1 MKKKKFPLKSSLFKR
16 PVLDQK
22 GFTLI
27 EALAALFILALCVSL
42 LSFATTQYQTIR
54 KQTFEDRQLEW
65 HMFLNQFEY
74 NIEKLVFVSA
84 KPSELQFKLLD
95 EKGKFKEMIYYERH
109 FEVLRRRTESGGHQ
123 PMLMKVK
130 SINFVQNNSFLEITV
145 TFLNQETYH
154 AQLSIENNLVGVQ
167 NE

>member
-1 MKKKKFPLKSSLFKR
+1 MKKKKSSLKSFLFKR
-16 PVLDQK
+16 PILDQK

-27 EALAALFILALCVSL
+27 EALAALFILVLCISL
-42 LSFATTQYQTIR
+42 LSFATTQYRTIR
-54 KQTFEDRQLEW
+54 KETFEDRQLEW

-74 NIEKLVFVSA
+74 DIEGLVFVNA
-84 KPSELQFKLLD
+84 KPNELEFKLLD
-95 EKGKFKEMIYYERH
+95 DKGMFKETIYYERH
-109 FEVLRRRTESGGHQ
+109 FEVLRRRTGAGGHQ

-130 SINFVQNNSFLEITV
+130 TLNFVQNKSFLEITV

-154 AQLSIENNLVGVQ
+154 AQLSIENNLDGVQ

>member
-1 MKKKKFPLKSSLFKR
+1 MMKKKFSLKSVLFKR

-22 GFTLI
+22 GFTLV
-27 EALAALFILALCVSL
+27 EALAALFILILCISL

-74 NIEKLVFVSA
+74 NIKGLVFVSA
-84 KPSELQFKLLD
+84 KPNELQFKLVD
-95 EKGKFKEMIYYERH
+95 GKGQLKEIIYYERH
-109 FEVLRRRTESGGHQ
+109 YEVFRRRTVSGGHQ

-130 SINFVQNNSFLEITV
+130 SINFVENHSFIEITV

-154 AQLSIENNLVGVQ
+154 AQVSIKNNLAGVQ

>member
-1 MKKKKFPLKSSLFKR
+1 MEKKKFSLKSFLFKHLT
-16 PVLDQK
+16 LDQN

-27 EALAALFILALCVSL
+27 EALAALFILVLCISL
-42 LSFATTQYQTIR
+42 LNFATTQYKTIR
-54 KQTFEDRQLEW
+54 KQTFEERQLEW

-74 NIEKLVFVSA
+74 NIEGLVFVKA

-95 EKGKFKEMIYYERH
+95 EEGQFKEMIYYERH
-109 FEVLRRRTESGGHQ
+109 FEVLRRRTGSGGHQ

-130 SINFVQNNSFLEITV
+130 SLNFVQNHSFIEITV

-154 AQLSIENNLVGVQ
+154 AQVPIENNLVGVQ
-167 NE
+167 DE

>member
-1 MKKKKFPLKSSLFKR
+1 MRKKKFPLKSCLFKR
-16 PVLDQK
+16 LTLDQR

-27 EALAALFILALCVSL
+27 EALAALFILVLCISL
-42 LSFATTQYQTIR
+42 LSFATMQYQAIR
-54 KQTFEDRQLEW
+54 KQTFEERQLEW

-74 NIEKLVFVSA
+74 NIEGLVFVSA

-95 EKGKFKEMIYYERH
+95 EKGQLKEMIYYERH
-109 FEVLRRRTESGGHQ
+109 FEVLRRRTGSGGHH

-130 SINFVQNNSFLEITV
+130 AINFVQNNSFIEITV
-145 TFLNQETYH
+145 TFLNKETYH
-154 AQLSIENNLVGVQ
+154 AQLSIEDNLAGVQ

>member
-1 MKKKKFPLKSSLFKR
+1 MKKKFSLKSVLFKR

-22 GFTLI
+22 GFTLV
-27 EALAALFILALCVSL
+27 EALAALFILILCISL

-74 NIEKLVFVSA
+74 NIKGLVFVSA
-84 KPSELQFKLLD
+84 KPNELQFKLVD
-95 EKGKFKEMIYYERH
+95 GKGQLKEIIYYERH
-109 FEVLRRRTESGGHQ
+109 YEVFRRRTVSGGHQ

-130 SINFVQNNSFLEITV
+130 SINFVENHSFIEITV

-154 AQLSIENNLVGVQ
+154 AQVSIKNNLAGVQ

>member
-1 MKKKKFPLKSSLFKR
+1 MRKKKSPLKSFLFNR
-16 PVLDQK
+16 PDLDQK

-27 EALAALFILALCVSL
+27 EALAALFILVLCISL
-42 LSFATTQYQTIR
+42 LSFATMQYKTIR
-54 KQTFEDRQLEW
+54 KQTFEERQLEW

-74 NIEKLVFVSA
+74 NIEGLVFVSA

-95 EKGKFKEMIYYERH
+95 EKGQFKEMIYYERH
-109 FEVLRRRTESGGHQ
+109 FEVLRRRTGSGGHQ

-130 SINFVQNNSFLEITV
+130 SINFIQNNSFIEITV

-154 AQLSIENNLVGVQ
+154 AQLSIENNLSGIQ